1 MNTAIVI
8 LNYNTYQMTLD
19 YVENLIENFGNQVK
33 IIVVDN
39 ASTNESAEVLE
50 RESENRGFI
59 FIPNK
64 IMVDMR
70 RVTI

>member
-33 IIVVDN
+33 
-39 ASTNESAEVLE
+39 LLLW
-50 RESENRGFI
+50 
-59 FIPNK
+59 
-64 IMVDMR
+64 IMHPQMNQQR
-70 RVTI
+70 F